1 MAPLGSHSVTSPPPC
16 TEQNAQELASLAQQ
30 PQKMLVETVKQR
42 DATVASLRREV
53 AKLREGLQRAEMTA
67 KREAELRDTMQ
78 VQ

>member
-1 MAPLGSHSVTSPPPC
+1 M
-16 TEQNAQELASLAQQ
+16 AQQ

-53 AKLREGLQRAEMTA
+53 AKLREDLQRAETTA